1 MAQSSNRITPSSR
14 IGSHS
19 LPAAS
24 DLSSADR
31 ERFLRIVQESL
42 GIDRHF
48 QLFLWLQGEIQRF
61 LPHEVFVAM
70 VGNFETRDIAID
82 MVSALPKVRTRNCIH
97 CGFRSVALELYEL
110 WKGNGYQLLPL
121 SGGPGLS
128 LTQARCECPVAPMFT
143 MQGTILAHGLRDGR
157 TGTDALYLLMH
168 PEPVLGER
176 EQHMFAMLLP
186 QIDFA
191 CRRVVS
197 LDDDSTACAP
207 HTGPNFELS
216 AREHE
221 ILDWVRMGKTNE
233 EIGRILNI
241 SAFTVKNHLQRIYRK
256 MDVLNRAQAI
266 GKLEDAGRRRP
277 SAGR

>member
-1 MAQSSNRITPSSR
+1 MS
-14 IGSHS
+14 
-19 LPAAS
+19 AAI
-24 DLSSADR
+24 DLSAADR

-82 MVSALPKVRTRNCIH
+82 IVSPLPKVRTRNCIQ
-97 CGFRSVALELYEL
+97 CGFRSVAFDLYER
-110 WKGNGYQLLPL
+110 WKRNDYRMLPL
-121 SGGPGLS
+121 SGGPGFAS
-128 LTQARCECPVAPMFT
+128 NHASCTCPMVPMLTSG
-143 MQGTILAHGLRDGR
+143 GTLVAHGLRDGR
-157 TGTDALYLLMH
+157 TGADALYLLMH

-176 EQHMFAMLLP
+176 EQQMFAMLLP

-207 HTGPNFELS
+207 HAGQNFELS

-221 ILDWVRMGKTNE
+221 ILDWVRKGKTNE

-266 GKLEDAGRRRP
+266 GKLEDISRRRP

>member
-1 MAQSSNRITPSSR
+1 V
-14 IGSHS
+14 
-19 LPAAS
+19 PATS
-24 DLSSADR
+24 DLSTADR

-42 GIDRHF
+42 AIDRHF

-70 VGNFETRDIAID
+70 VGNFETRDIAVD
-82 MVSALPKVRTRNCIH
+82 MVSPLPKVRTRSCIN
-97 CGFRSVALELYEL
+97 CGFRSVALELYDR
-110 WKGNGYQLLPL
+110 WKRNGYQM
-121 SGGPGLS
+121 LS
-128 LTQARCECPVAPMFT
+128 LSAGPELALPQGKCECPVAPMLST
-143 MQGTILAHGLRDGR
+143 QGTILAHGLRDGR
-157 TGTDALYLLMH
+157 SGTDALYLLMH
-168 PEPVLGER
+168 PEPVLGDR

-197 LDDDSTACAP
+197 LSEDSTACAP
-207 HTGPNFELS
+207 NPGQSFDLS

-221 ILDWVRMGKTNE
+221 ILEWVRMGKTND

-266 GKLEDAGRRRP
+266 GKLEDSGRRRP

>member
-1 MAQSSNRITPSSR
+1 MPV
-14 IGSHS
+14 
-19 LPAAS
+19 AS
-24 DLSSADR
+24 DLSTTDR

-42 GIDRHF
+42 SIDRHF

-70 VGNFETRDIAID
+70 VGNFESRNIAID
-82 MVSALPKVRTRNCIH
+82 MVSPLPKVRTRNCIH
-97 CGFRSVALELYEL
+97 CGFRAVALELYDR
-110 WKGNGYQLLPL
+110 WKHNGYQM
-121 SGGPGLS
+121 LS
-128 LTQARCECPVAPMFT
+128 LSAGSELALMQGKCECPVSPMLASK
-143 MQGTILAHGLRDGR
+143 GTILAHGLRDGR

-168 PEPVLGER
+168 PEPELGER

-197 LDDDSTACAP
+197 LADDSTACSP
-207 HTGPNFELS
+207 STGQNFELS

-221 ILDWVRMGKTNE
+221 ILDWVRMGKTND

>member
-1 MAQSSNRITPSSR
+1 V
-14 IGSHS
+14 
-19 LPAAS
+19 PAVN
-24 DLSSADR
+24 DLSVADR

-42 GIDRHF
+42 VIDRHF
-48 QLFLWLQGEIQRF
+48 QLFLWLQGEFQRF

-70 VGNFETRDIAID
+70 VGNFESGDIGID
-82 MVSALPKVRTRNCIH
+82 MVSPLPKVRTRNCLN
-97 CGFRSVALELYEL
+97 CGFRSVAMELYGR
-110 WKGNGYQLLPL
+110 WKRNGYQMVSLAGELDSLLAP
-121 SGGPGLS
+121 SK
-128 LTQARCECPVAPMFT
+128 CDCPVAPMFSGAGT
-143 MQGTILAHGLRDGR
+143 MLAHGLRDGR
-157 TGTDALYLLMH
+157 SGTDALYLLMN
-168 PEPVLGER
+168 PEPLLGDRER
-176 EQHMFAMLLP
+176 RLFAMLLP

-207 HTGPNFELS
+207 HTGKNFELS
-216 AREHE
+216 ARELE

-266 GKLEDAGRRRP
+266 GKLEDNARRRP
-277 SAGR
+277 TAGH

>member
-1 MAQSSNRITPSSR
+1 M
-14 IGSHS
+14 
-19 LPAAS
+19 PAAS
-24 DLSSADR
+24 DLSAADR

-42 GIDRHF
+42 VIDRHF

-70 VGNFETRDIAID
+70 VGNFETHDIAID
-82 MVSALPKVRTRNCIH
+82 MVSSLPKVRTRSCIQ
-97 CGFRSVALELYEL
+97 CGFRSVALELYDL
-110 WKGNGYQLLPL
+110 WKQNEYRML
-121 SGGPGLS
+121 SLSAGPGLS
-128 LTQARCECPVAPMFT
+128 LTRTKCDCPVAPMFS
-143 MQGTILAHGLRDGR
+143 MRGTILAHGLRDSR

-168 PEPVLGER
+168 PDPVLGER

-197 LDDDSTACAP
+197 LDDVSTACAP
-207 HTGPNFELS
+207 HAGKGFELS

-221 ILDWVRMGKTNE
+221 ILDWVRLGKTNG
-233 EIGRILNI
+233 EIGRILDI

-266 GKLEDAGRRRP
+266 GKLEDAARRRP

>member
-1 MAQSSNRITPSSR
+1 M
-14 IGSHS
+14 
-19 LPAAS
+19 PAAS
-24 DLSSADR
+24 DLSAADR

-70 VGNFETRDIAID
+70 VGNFESRDIAID
-82 MVSALPKVRTRNCIH
+82 IVSPLPKVRTRNCIQ
-97 CGFRSVALELYEL
+97 CGFRSVALALYER
-110 WKGNGYQLLPL
+110 WKANEYQLMSLAAGMELPVTL
-121 SGGPGLS
+121 R
-128 LTQARCECPVAPMFT
+128 QCECPVSPMLSS
-143 MQGTILAHGLRDGR
+143 QGTILAHGLRDGR
-157 TGTDALYLLMH
+157 TGTDALYLLIH

-197 LDDDSTACAP
+197 LSDESTACAP
-207 HTGPNFELS
+207 NPGQSFDLS

-221 ILDWVRMGKTNE
+221 ILDWVRMGKTND

-277 SAGR
+277 TAGR